1 MPKACILDS
10 TTNKVVNIVEV
21 DDINN
26 IPSFVAQEGQ
36 VIATDHTGEIG
47 DTWTGTEYDITH
59 RLEIQTDE
67 DLWAYNRLKRNEL
80 LKECDWT
87 ASSDNS
93 LSDAKKA
100 EWATYRQAL
109 RDVPQTQTDPR
120 DITWPTKP
128 E

>member
-1 MPKACILDS
+1 MPRVCILDA
-10 TTNKVVNIVEV
+10 TTNKVVNVAEV

-36 VIATDHTGEIG
+36 VIATDHTGEKG

-67 DLWAYNRLKRNEL
+67 DLWAYNRSKRDHL

-87 ASSDNS
+87 ASSDNT

-109 RDVPQTQTDPR
+109 RDVPQTHTDPR